1 MRQGEGASKH
11 ISATGELFSSMMR
24 PSVALGT
31 CLTSHT
37 NKAQESNLSGM
48 PILPT
53 RLYKND
59 SVVVR
64 VYSSVRLLLA
74 SQPAVVKDARWG
86 DGVCVCAT
94 AVGLAARSGEKC
106 TGVMG
111 SAQITSQCVKGI
123 GPDQIRSDP
132 LCVAERCAATL
143 LVPHRTLPLRSSR
156 NSCFHQGV
164 SRLRQNQ
171 ERSDPRKVTK
181 STTAAG
187 RLANGLRQRIRR
199 RRKSWNWPWSGG
211 QVVRWF

>member
-1 MRQGEGASKH
+1 MVVGRVPPVTLS
-11 ISATGELFSSMMR
+11 
-24 PSVALGT
+24 
-31 CLTSHT
+31 
-37 NKAQESNLSGM
+37 LSGKVC
-48 PILPT
+48 T
-53 RLYKND
+53 FSCGVGWSGGQVVRWFWD
-59 SVVVR
+59 CVVVAGR
-64 VYSSVRLLLA
+64 ADGQVVRL
-74 SQPAVVKDARWG
+74 SGWY
-86 DGVCVCAT
+86 GVCVCAT

-181 STTAAG
+181 STT
-187 RLANGLRQRIRR
+187 
-199 RRKSWNWPWSGG
+199 
-211 QVVRWF
+211 